1 MELEKIVLPLLASL
15 NSIKR
20 QQERLIEISSDG
32 EVDDSELND
41 FMKIKAELQNVS
53 ESIETLKLWAEKEL
67 ENPQK

>member
-1 MELEKIVLPLLASL
+1 MSSL
-15 NSIKR
+15 NSIIR

-53 ESIETLKLWAEKEL
+53 ESIETLKLWSEKEL